1 MPVMSI
7 TLIMLAVLMF
17 VAGVP
22 VAAALGL
29 ASAIVIFVFR
39 PIPNLWMLPQLFS
52 EAAASFIL
60 LAVPLFV
67 LVGVLMERGTMG
79 RNLIEFSKA
88 LIGWVRGGL
97 GAVNIVGSM
106 IFSGISGS
114 SVADTATFSTLLV
127 PRMVEEGYPD
137 DYSAA
142 VTVTSSTMS
151 TIKPPSIQ
159 IVLAAAATN
168 QSVGAA
174 LVAGIL
180 PATLIGFLLLIPNYF
195 ISKKRGYG
203 KSHPFSFAVLI
214 EKTKS
219 CWTALLAP
227 LIIMGSIFS
236 GLVTPTEAA
245 GLAVLYILIVDCIIY
260 RKLRLKD
267 LWECFKKTAEITSA
281 ILLIAS
287 ASALMNFIIA
297 FERVP
302 MMLTAALTA
311 VPGGK
316 FGFMLLFF
324 ILAIIIGM
332 VLDATPAT
340 LIFCPLFLPAAVSLG
355 FNPIHFITLWVM
367 CVALGM
373 TTPGYG
379 VCVFSAA
386 SITGVPIARMVKES
400 VPFYFVTILG
410 MILVAIFP
418 EIALIVPRLLGWLV

>member
-1 MPVMSI
+1 MPVMTI
-7 TLIMLAVLMF
+7 TLMGIAIIMFAS
-17 VAGVP
+17 GVP
-22 VAAALGL
+22 IAAALGL
-29 ASAIVIFVFR
+29 ASALVLFIFR
-39 PIPNLWMLPQLFS
+39 PIPNMMMLPQLFA
-52 EAAASFIL
+52 EACASFVL

-88 LIGWVRGGL
+88 LIGWVKGGL

-127 PRMVEEGYPD
+127 PRMIEEGYAD

-168 QSVGAA
+168 ESVGKALAA
-174 LVAGIL
+174 GLL
-180 PATLIGFLLLIPNYF
+180 PATLVGFLLLVPNYF
-195 ISKKRGYG
+195 ISKKRNYG
-203 KSHPFSFAVLI
+203 KKHPFSLAVLI

-227 LIIMGSIFS
+227 LIIMVSIFS
-236 GLVTPTEAA
+236 GLVTPTEGA
-245 GLAVLYILIVDCIIY
+245 GVAVLYILIVDCLIY
-260 RKLRLKD
+260 KKLGPKE
-267 LWECFKKTAEITSA
+267 LWECFRKTAGITSS

-297 FERVP
+297 FENIPRLLSV
-302 MMLTAALTA
+302 ALTA

-324 ILAIIIGM
+324 VLAIIIGM

-340 LIFCPLFLPAAVSLG
+340 LIFCPLFLPAAVRLG
-355 FNPIHFITLWVM
+355 FDPTHFIILWVM

-386 SITGVPIARMVKES
+386 TITGVPIARMVKES
-400 VPFYFVTILG
+400 IPFYIVTIIA
-410 MILVAIFP
+410 MIIVAIFP
-418 EIALIVPRLLGWLV
+418 EIALIVPRLLGI

>member
-1 MPVMSI
+1 MPVMTT
-7 TLIMLAVLMF
+7 TLIILAVIML
-17 VAGVP
+17 VVGVP

-29 ASAIVIFVFR
+29 ASALVLFIFR
-39 PIPNLWMLPQLFS
+39 PIPNMMMLSQLFS

-79 RNLIEFSKA
+79 KNLIDFSKA
-88 LIGWVRGGL
+88 LVGWVRGGL

-114 SVADTATFSTLLV
+114 SVADAATFSTLLV
-127 PRMVEEGYPD
+127 PRMVDDGYPS

-151 TIKPPSIQ
+151 TIRPPSIQ

-168 QSVGAA
+168 QSVGRALAA
-174 LVAGIL
+174 GLL
-180 PATLIGFLLLIPNYF
+180 PAIIVGLLLLVPNYI
-195 ISKKRGYG
+195 ISKKMGYG
-203 KSHPFSFAVLI
+203 KKHPFSFSNLF

-219 CWTALLAP
+219 CWSALLAP
-227 LIIMGSIFS
+227 VIIMGSIFS
-236 GLVTPTEAA
+236 GIVTPTEAA
-245 GLAVLYILIVDCIIY
+245 GIAVLYILVIDCIIY
-260 RKLRLKD
+260 RKLNFKD
-267 LWECFKKTAEITSA
+267 LWQCFKKTAGITSA

-297 FERVP
+297 FEHIP
-302 MMLTAALTA
+302 AMLTAALVA

-316 FGFMLLFF
+316 FGFLILFF
-324 ILAIIIGM
+324 FLAIIIGM

-340 LIFCPLFLPAAVSLG
+340 LIFAPLFLPAAVSLG
-355 FNPIHFITLWVM
+355 FDPTHFIILWVM

-379 VCVFSAA
+379 VCVFSVA
-386 SITGVPIARMVKES
+386 SITGVPISRMVKQAM
-400 VPFYFVTILG
+400 PFYFVTILA
-410 MILVAIFP
+410 MILVAAIP
-418 EIALIVPRLLGWLV
+418 SIALVIPSLFGW

>member
-1 MPVMSI
+1 MPVMTI
-7 TLIMLAVLMF
+7 TLIVLAIVMLA
-17 VAGVP
+17 AGVP

-29 ASAIVIFVFR
+29 ASALVLFIFR
-39 PIPNLWMLPQLFS
+39 PIPNMMMLPQLFS
-52 EAAASFIL
+52 EAAANFIL

-79 RNLIEFSKA
+79 RNLIDFSKA
-88 LIGWVRGGL
+88 LIGWVKGGL

-127 PRMVEEGYPD
+127 PRMVDEGYPA

-151 TIKPPSIQ
+151 TIRPPSIQ

-168 QSVGAA
+168 QSVGRALAA
-174 LVAGIL
+174 GLL
-180 PATLIGFLLLIPNYF
+180 PAILVGLLLLVPNYF
-195 ISKKRGYG
+195 ISKKMGYG
-203 KSHPFSFAVLI
+203 QKHPFSFATLV
-214 EKTKS
+214 EKTKK
-219 CWTALLAP
+219 CWTALFAP
-227 LIIMGSIFS
+227 VIIMGSIFS

-245 GLAVLYILIVDCIIY
+245 ALAVLYILVVDCVIY
-260 RKLRLKD
+260 RKLGLRD
-267 LWECFKKTAEITSA
+267 LWECFKKTAGITSA

-297 FERVP
+297 FEHIP
-302 MMLTAALTA
+302 AMLTAALTA
-311 VPGGK
+311 VPGGR
-316 FGFMLLFF
+316 FGFMVLFF
-324 ILAIIIGM
+324 FLAIIIGM

-340 LIFCPLFLPAAVSLG
+340 LIFAPLFLPAAVALG
-355 FNPIHFITLWVM
+355 FDPTHFIIIWVM

-386 SITGVPIARMVKES
+386 SITGVPIDRMVRQAI
-400 VPFYFVTILG
+400 PFYLVTIFA
-410 MILVAIFP
+410 MVLVAAFP
-418 EIALIVPRLLGWLV
+418 IISLAVPRLLGW